1 MARVVVICEDQTCEC
16 RHWRAQVPPSW
27 ERNANRNFNLEN
39 LELDL
44 AGLRQLCSADVA
56 IDY

>member
-1 MARVVVICEDQTCEC
+1 M
-16 RHWRAQVPPSW
+16 PPSW